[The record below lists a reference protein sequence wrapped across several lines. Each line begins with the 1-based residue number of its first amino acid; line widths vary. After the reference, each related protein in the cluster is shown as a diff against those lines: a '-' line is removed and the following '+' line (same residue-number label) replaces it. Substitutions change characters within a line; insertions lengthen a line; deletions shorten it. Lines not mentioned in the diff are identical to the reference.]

1 MLKSL
6 IKFLTFFSLYQS
18 NEAFNFNQI
27 IPLKLD
33 KIVSPIQSQQ
43 DNHLCPEYLE
53 KWTKF
58 LNDDQGEFLI
68 KKISGLFPKMDIIS
82 HYVLHTNDVLIN
94 VILNSDKL
102 DVEQKRKFAI
112 MLVEFTQNGDA
123 TGRQILS
130 IYHDLINCLL

>member
-1 MLKSL
+1 MFKIV
-6 IKFLTFFSLYQS
+6 IKFLTFFGLFQS
-18 NEAFNFNQI
+18 SNTFNLH
-27 IPLKLD
+27 IPFKLD
-33 KIVSPIQSQQ
+33 NMITNQNSHV
-43 DNHLCPEYLE
+43 CPEYLE

-94 VILNSDKL
+94 IILNSDKIDL
-102 DVEQKRKFAI
+102 EQKRKFAL

-123 TGRQILS
+123 TGSQILS